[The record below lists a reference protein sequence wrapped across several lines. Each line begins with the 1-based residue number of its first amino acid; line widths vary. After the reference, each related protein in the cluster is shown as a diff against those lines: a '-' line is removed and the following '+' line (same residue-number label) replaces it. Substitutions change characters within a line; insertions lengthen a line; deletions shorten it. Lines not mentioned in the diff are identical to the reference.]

1 MPSNREDIP
10 RARLIFLKIAEQL
23 LVAKGT
29 GVSKTGEEKAM
40 QSLPGFT
47 ALLSSSYPPLSIH
60 FLQPPLAVSEL
71 KGLKPSAG
79 VTYCRGELE

>member
-47 ALLSSSYPPLSIH
+47 ALLSSSYHPLSIH